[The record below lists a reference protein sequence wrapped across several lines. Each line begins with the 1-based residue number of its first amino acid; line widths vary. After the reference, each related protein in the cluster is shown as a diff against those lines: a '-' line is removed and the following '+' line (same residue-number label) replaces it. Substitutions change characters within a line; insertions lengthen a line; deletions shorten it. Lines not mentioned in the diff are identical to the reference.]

1 MKDKEKKGKGVSRRD
16 FIKIAGAGGIG
27 AGALG
32 PAFLF
37 PERAAAQQKTL
48 KILQWSHFVPAY
60 DTWFNGTFA
69 KEWGQ
74 KNNTSVV
81 VDNINLTDLNTRA
94 ASEAQAK
101 KGHDLFMF
109 LSPPAAYENQVIDM
123 THVYQEVEKKHGKK
137 IDLGHKSTFNPK
149 TKKYYAFSDSYAPDP
164 GNWRL
169 DLWSQV
175 GFPKGPDT
183 YDDLRKGAKAIKD
196 KFGNPCG
203 IGLSQELDT
212 SMAMRALLWSFGG
225 AEQDEAGNVTINS
238 KNTVEALKFMKAL
251 YEESETAEVFTWT
264 PPSNNQAMLA
274 GKVSYVANAISI
286 TRQSEREHLPIDKNI
301 MISHALKGPVRR
313 IAAEHVMNC
322 YVIWEFAENKE
333 GAQQFLV
340 DYIDHF
346 HDGFVAGQFY
356 NFPCFPQTVPNLQKE
371 IANDPRA
378 NPPDKYA
385 VLGDVLDWATNV
397 GYPGYATAAIDQAF
411 KSWVIPTMFAT
422 VAQGKASAED
432 AAKTAETEYKR
443 IFERFK

>member
-1 MKDKEKKGKGVSRRD
+1 MSEKKGKGLSRRD
-16 FIKIAGAGGIG
+16 FIKFAGASGIA
-27 AGALG
+27 AGTLG

-60 DTWFNGTFA
+60 DEWFNKKFA
-69 KEWGQ
+69 KEWGD
-74 KNNTSVV
+74 KHNTNVV
-81 VDNINLTDLNTRA
+81 VDNINLVDLNTRA

-123 THVYQEVEKKHGKK
+123 SHVYQEVEKKHGKK
-137 IDLGHKSTFNPK
+137 IDLAHKSTFNPK

-175 GFPKGPDT
+175 GFPNGPDT
-183 YDDLRKGAKAIKD
+183 FDDLRKGAKMIKD

-203 IGLSQELDT
+203 IGLAQELDT

-225 AEQDEAGNVTINS
+225 AEQDEAGKVVLNS
-238 KNTVEALKFMKAL
+238 KNTVDALKFMKAL
-251 YEESETAEVFTWT
+251 YEESETPEVFTWT

-286 TRQSEREHLPIDKNI
+286 TRQSEREKLPIDKNI
-301 MISHALKGPVRR
+301 MISRALKGPVRR

-322 YVIWEFAENKE
+322 YVIWDFAENKD
-333 GAQQFLV
+333 GAQQFLI
-340 DYIDHF
+340 DYIDAF

-356 NFPCFPQTVPNLQKE
+356 NFPCFPSTVPNLQKE
-371 IANDPRA
+371 IASDPRA
-378 NPPDKYA
+378 TPNDKYK

-397 GYPGYATAAIDQAF
+397 GYPGYASAAIDQAF
-411 KSWVIPTMFAT
+411 KSYTLPTMFAT
-422 VAQGKASAED
+422 VAQGKVSAED
-432 AAKTAETEYKR
+432 AAKTAHAEYQR
-443 IFERFK
+443 IFDRFK